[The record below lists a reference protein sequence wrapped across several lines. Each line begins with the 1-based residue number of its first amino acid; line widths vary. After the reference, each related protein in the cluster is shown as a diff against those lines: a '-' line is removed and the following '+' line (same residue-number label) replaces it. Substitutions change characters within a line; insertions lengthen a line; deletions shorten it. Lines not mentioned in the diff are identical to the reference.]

1 MQRRRR
7 CGENGKSPI
16 ERPCLSR
23 SGRSRGA
30 LAAGFRRSGARA
42 LGRSR
47 PTRLSTKSPRSRSL
61 QRSGASEIL
70 SSAASRPACS
80 CLEPKP
86 RRLSDRAQPD
96 RAWPPNSVCL
106 IGRWRVCSIGLMGA
120 DCPRPS
126 SARSGNA
133 LLTILLSSRSTRRE
147 SWARKRTAARP
158 APGSTRPIPIR
169 IPQTGFRRLRP
180 ATKSLTIALG
190 SPADRARWKTRHIS
204 RKGKTLREGRRLV
217 LRRKKLP
224 EPAHRSPSIPR
235 MRKHPEAAAGLVPT

>member
-1 MQRRRR
+1 MRRRRR

-30 LAAGFRRSGARA
+30 LAAGSRRSGARA

-47 PTRLSTKSPRSRSL
+47 PKRLSTKSPRSRSL

-96 RAWPPNSVCL
+96 RALASELCLPNWAMACL
-106 IGRWRVCSIGLMGA
+106 FHRTDGA
-120 DCPRPS
+120 DCPRPL

-133 LLTILLSSRSTRRE
+133 LPTIWLSLRSTRRV
-147 SWARKRTAARP
+147 SWAMTRTAARP
-158 APGSTRPIPIR
+158 APGSTRPTPIR

-190 SPADRARWKTRHIS
+190 SPADRARWKIRHIS
-204 RKGKTLREGRRLV
+204 RKGKTLRDGRRLV
-217 LRRKKLP
+217 LRRKRLP
-224 EPAHRSPSIPR
+224 ERAHRSPSNPR
-235 MRKHPEAAAGLVPT
+235 MQKRPKAAASLVLT